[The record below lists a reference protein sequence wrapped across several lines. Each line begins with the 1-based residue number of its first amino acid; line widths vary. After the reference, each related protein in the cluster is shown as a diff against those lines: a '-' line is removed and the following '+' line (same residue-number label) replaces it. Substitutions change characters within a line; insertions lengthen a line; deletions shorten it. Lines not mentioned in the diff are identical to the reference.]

1 MLRPRRCFC
10 CLNYLKS
17 RDTDAYLTFLVFRFN
32 HWNKKPFC
40 SNNNNIKNSACK
52 CQILCFYACIGAI
65 TCTQSIWYMFL
76 KKYKSMLS
84 TDDHNTTLLTFFS
97 TMYSIS
103 QYCHIFQSNYFKWLI
118 CRADGKVYVYCREAV
133 FNNHIKMYFLPM
145 ILRTSI
151 K

>member
-10 CLNYLKS
+10 CFNYLKS

-65 TCTQSIWYMFL
+65 TCTQGIWYMFL

-84 TDDHNTTLLTFFS
+84 TDDHNTTLLTFFI
-97 TMYSIS
+97 Y
-103 QYCHIFQSNYFKWLI
+103 Y
-118 CRADGKVYVYCREAV
+118 V
-133 FNNHIKMYFLPM
+133 FNIAILPYFPVELLQM
-145 ILRTSI
+145 INLSCWWEGLRLLQGGGIQQSY
-151 K
+151 

>member
-10 CLNYLKS
+10 CFNYLKS

-84 TDDHNTTLLTFFS
+84 TYHFINIFF
-97 TMYSIS
+97 Y
-103 QYCHIFQSNYFKWLI
+103 Y
-118 CRADGKVYVYCREAV
+118 V
-133 FNNHIKMYFLPM
+133 FNIAILPYFPVELLQM
-145 ILRTSI
+145 INLSCWWEGLRLLQRGGIQQSY
-151 K
+151 

>member
-10 CLNYLKS
+10 CFNYLKS

-65 TCTQSIWYMFL
+65 PCTQSICFL
-76 KKYKSMLS
+76 KNTSLCYR
-84 TDDHNTTLLTFFS
+84 HTTLLTFFI
-97 TMYSIS
+97 Y
-103 QYCHIFQSNYFKWLI
+103 Y
-118 CRADGKVYVYCREAV
+118 V
-133 FNNHIKMYFLPM
+133 FNIAILPYFPVELLQM
-145 ILRTSI
+145 INLSCWWEGLRLLQGGGIQQSY
-151 K
+151 

>member
-10 CLNYLKS
+10 CFNYLKS

-65 TCTQSIWYMFL
+65 TCTQRIWYMFL

-84 TDDHNTTLLTFFS
+84 TDDHNTTLLTFFI
-97 TMYSIS
+97 Y
-103 QYCHIFQSNYFKWLI
+103 Y
-118 CRADGKVYVYCREAV
+118 V
-133 FNNHIKMYFLPM
+133 FNIAILPYFPVELLQM
-145 ILRTSI
+145 INLSCWWEGLRLLQRGGIQQSY
-151 K
+151 